1 MSFIYSCERRSL
13 HKSYTFM
20 LNFILWM
27 NLDINCPKN
36 LNIKH
41 KVWLTNNLVA
51 LYIKWKKIETTIGDI
66 NRCIGIKH
74 IICLFY
80 CFLLTHYL
88 SSSFNLINSKHRKVK
103 YIFCIQIN
111 NIGTTEITNFTTF
124 KILFWKF
131 KFDKHYYC

>member
-1 MSFIYSCERRSL
+1 MKENRN
-13 HKSYTFM
+13 K
-20 LNFILWM
+20 
-27 NLDINCPKN
+27 P
-36 LNIKH
+36 
-41 KVWLTNNLVA
+41 
-51 LYIKWKKIETTIGDI
+51 TIRDI

-124 KILFWKF
+124 KILF
-131 KFDKHYYC
+131 